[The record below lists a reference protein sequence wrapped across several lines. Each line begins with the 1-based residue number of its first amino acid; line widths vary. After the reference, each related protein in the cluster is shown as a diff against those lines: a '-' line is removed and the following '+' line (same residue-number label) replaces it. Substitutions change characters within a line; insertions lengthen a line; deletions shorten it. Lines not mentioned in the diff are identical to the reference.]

1 MPTFVRG
8 AVGVAFVAAAV
19 LLLSGCSTSLV
30 VDGSTVTVAAPQP
43 FTSYNDRT
51 TFGNTPENLG
61 IVAATNANFT
71 YYNDVPELV
80 RDESF
85 GHYEIVSQ
93 DPFAVKYTIAEGVTW
108 SDGVAVDGADLLLAW
123 AANSGHFT
131 TPGFDPA
138 KHVDSATGLFTPFPD
153 AAVFFDGASHSGL
166 QHVTSVPELG
176 PDGRSITLVYD
187 EFFVDWELA
196 FQVGLPAHIVAEQA
210 VPIAKTKDLSR
221 DAVAK
226 RRVISAITN
235 DNTDTLS
242 ALSQVWNSD
251 FTIGEKPNPKLLV
264 GSGPYSI
271 TTIVPNESVT
281 LTANPLYTG
290 SRKPHYEKV
299 VVRTISD
306 PLEAVKALR
315 SGGVDVIAPPPTE
328 DLVDSLGD
336 SDGITVL
343 ISASGSFEHLDLQLR
358 DSKNDTFDDPLVREA
373 FLAAVPRQQL
383 LDAIVT
389 PVEPKAALRDSFV
402 FTPGTE
408 GYDASVGSNGS
419 EEYARVDTARS
430 KALLAKAGVIN
441 PVVCILFDPS
451 NPRRVAEFDI
461 IQQGA
466 EKAGFTVTDCSQAD
480 WQGFLGVNDSY
491 DAALFSWTDSTTAL
505 SGPAA
510 RLGGGSTISNYSHYS
525 SEKVDALLAQLA
537 VESDPAAQRAL
548 LASVDSE
555 LWTDAYGL
563 PLFQHPA
570 VVAFSTAVSGIAP
583 APLAPTLLW
592 NLWQWQPSTEGN

>member
-8 AVGVAFVAAAV
+8 AVGVAFVAIAA

-30 VDGSTVTVAAPQP
+30 VDGSTVTIAASQP
-43 FTSYNDRT
+43 FTSFNDRT
-51 TFGNTPENLG
+51 TFGNTAENLS
-61 IVAATNANFT
+61 IVAATNSGFN

-93 DPFAVKYTIAEGVTW
+93 DPFAVRYTIADGVTW

-138 KHVDSATGLFTPFPD
+138 KHVDSATGLFTSFSG
-153 AAVFFDGASHSGL
+153 AVFFDGASHSGL
-166 QHVTSVPELG
+166 QHVTSVPEIG
-176 PDGRSITLVYD
+176 ADGRSITLVYD
-187 EFFVDWELA
+187 QFFVDWELA

-210 VPIAKTKDLSR
+210 VPIAKTKELTR

-242 ALSQVWNSD
+242 ALSQAWNSA
-251 FTIGEKPNPKLLV
+251 FTIDDKPNATLLV
-264 GSGPYSI
+264 GSGPY
-271 TTIVPNESVT
+271 TVTKVVPNESVT

-290 SRKPHYEKV
+290 SRRPHYEKV
-299 VVRTISD
+299 VVRTITD

-315 SGGVDVIAPPPTE
+315 SGDVDVIAPPPTE
-328 DLVDSLGD
+328 DTLDALGD
-336 SDGITVL
+336 SNKVKVVT
-343 ISASGSFEHLDLQLR
+343 SASGTFEHLDLQFAGG
-358 DSKNDTFDDPLVREA
+358 KNDTFDDPLVRQA
-373 FLAAVPRQQL
+373 FLAVVPRQAL
-383 LDAIVT
+383 LEAVVT
-389 PVEPKAALRDSFV
+389 PIEPKAALRDSFV
-402 FTPGTE
+402 LAPGAE

-419 EEYARVDTARS
+419 AQYAQVDLARS
-430 KALLAKAGVIN
+430 KALLAEAGVID

-451 NPRRVAEFDI
+451 NPRRVAEFGI
-461 IQQGA
+461 IQHSA
-466 EKAGFTVTDCSQAD
+466 EKAGFTVTDCSQSD
-480 WQGFLGVNDSY
+480 WQGFLGVNDTY
-491 DAALFSWTDSTTAL
+491 DAALFSWTDSTIAL
-505 SGPAA
+505 SAPAA
-510 RLGGGSTISNYSHYS
+510 RLASDSTISNYSKYA
-525 SEKVDALLAQLA
+525 SEKVDALLAELA
-537 VESDPAAQRAL
+537 AESDPATQREL

-555 LWTDAYGL
+555 LWKDAYGL
-563 PLFQHPA
+563 PLFQYPA
-570 VVAFSTAVSGIAP
+570 IVAYSTAVEGIAP

-592 NLWQWQPSTEGN
+592 NLWQWRPAAEGN